1 VEQYGVVPDILVAA
15 KGIANGFPLSA
26 IVSSAEVMSRVK
38 PGSVGGTYSGNAVA
52 LAAANAV
59 LDVLTDPKEA
69 VLANVNARGEQFR
82 AGLKALQKNNPHFRI
97 GEVRGKG
104 LWNAIEFIDHPST
117 VGAAGK
123 LVKAGYDCQLLL
135 MNAGIYG
142 QQALF
147 SPARWSPGWLACD
160 GLC

>member
-1 VEQYGVVPDILVAA
+1 
-15 KGIANGFPLSA
+15 
-26 IVSSAEVMSRVK
+26 MSRVK

-82 AGLKALQKNNPHFRI
+82 AGVKALQKNNPHFRI

-104 LWNAIEFIDHPST
+104 LWNAIEFLDHPST

-142 QQALF
+142 QQTRLAR
-147 SPARWSPGWLACD
+147 ARWFCWLPGWLVHIESVLLTVCPSPCCPCCYH
-160 GLC
+160 LQNPQRRFVSSLR